1 MRRVAAWS
9 LAITLSLIASETRA
23 QPTIAVLGVEAADGP
38 AELAVRLTTSLRTVV
53 KNAAGYRLV
62 AGKDLDEIK
71 LVFGC
76 VDEKP
81 DCMARAG
88 SGMQVAKLVWG
99 TLEKAPA
106 GYSLTLRLLDVAT
119 ARVEKFATDTV
130 PAAKLAG
137 AGARTVVE
145 RLAAGLLG
153 GGRGTIKVTCNVAGA
168 DVMVGQKVVGQAES
182 GGLLIRDLA
191 VGTVTITV
199 KKEGY
204 RTWTQPVAVQASET
218 TLVDVTLEEAE
229 GKVVEPP
236 PPATQPVVTPTGPP
250 SKTGWKAVF
259 WSSAALTVGLA
270 VGAIV
275 TGAQVLNGRGE
286 LEDAANTYY
295 KDPKI
300 TTDKSWVI
308 GTDKDLCSH
317 QNINNPDAAGMKG
330 VCDDKQQ
337 MALITNVLWGVA
349 GAMAIVSGV
358 LYWKA
363 YVAKDAPAVAEPKS
377 TARKIQWN
385 VTSGVGP
392 TGGSVG
398 LNLRF

>member
-1 MRRVAAWS
+1 MHRVAAWS
-9 LAITLSLIASETRA
+9 LAITLCLTAGGAWA
-23 QPTIAVLGVEAADGP
+23 QPTIAVLGVEAPDGP
-38 AELAVRLTTSLRTVV
+38 AELAVRLTTGLRTVV

-62 AGKDLDEIK
+62 PSKDLDEIK

-99 TLEKAPA
+99 TLEKTAG

-119 ARVEKFATDTV
+119 ARIEKVAPDTV
-130 PAAKLAG
+130 SAAKMAG

-153 GGRGTIKVTCNVAGA
+153 GPRGTIKVTCNVAGA
-168 DVMVGQKVVGQAES
+168 DVLVGQKVVGQAES
-182 GGLLIRDLA
+182 SGLLIRDLA
-191 VGTVTITV
+191 VGTVTVTV
-199 KKEGY
+199 RKEGY

-229 GKVVEPP
+229 GKVEPP
-236 PPATQPVVTPTGPP
+236 PPATQPIVTPAAPP
-250 SKTGWKAVF
+250 SKTGWKVVF
-259 WSSAALTVGLA
+259 WTSAALTVGLA
-270 VGAIV
+270 VGAIA
-275 TGAQVLNGRGE
+275 TGAQVLNGRGD
-286 LEDAANTYY
+286 LENAANKYY
-295 KDPKI
+295 KAEVEA
-300 TTDKSWVI
+300 THWVV
-308 GTDKDLCSH
+308 GTNVDLCSDPR
-317 QNINNPDAAGMKG
+317 NKDADGIRS
-330 VCDDKQQ
+330 VCDDNQSK
-337 MALITNVLWGVA
+337 ALITNILWGVA
-349 GAMAIVSGV
+349 GAMAVVSGV

-363 YVAKDAPAVAEPKS
+363 YVAKDAPAAETKPKPAE
-377 TARKIQWN
+377 ARKIQWN
-385 VTSGVGP
+385 VTSAVGA